1 MELDDFRFAIG
12 LPPEKA
18 IEYLSSKGYAVG
30 FHWHEIWQEAHTK
43 AFTVAGILKQD
54 ILTDIHQ
61 SLIEA
66 QKTGIPQQ
74 QWEKNI
80 GKVLYD
86 KGWLGAEAQ
95 LLGDENGELMGKR
108 LTPHRLNT
116 IYQTNMRIA
125 ERVGEYQAMKE
136 VAHLRPYWRYVA
148 MYDARPSHA
157 ALHNSVYPVDDP
169 FWDTF
174 YPPNGWNCRCK
185 VFAVKERDLK
195 ENADWQ
201 LRKTTEED
209 YEQYVQNI
217 GGIDR
222 IMTAYKLPDGRLFRT
237 DAGFNYNP
245 GKSYLANLG
254 QTMLEKGVN
263 APPRV
268 AAVAI
273 NETFKNAKL
282 MTAFKNDFKNIVQ
295 EVKKT
300 LDSGKSTP
308 QNKLFYVGA
317 ILPQVLNVLENENVI
332 LKSSVISITDNVLYH
347 AYRDSKAQR
356 KQGDKRLPIEFWE
369 NLPEMLLKPKAVLR
383 DKTSRNPN
391 IRESTILYL
400 FDNPNGK
407 AVIRLNY
414 KENGV
419 DTNSIRSGEKILD
432 ITTLQDKNKFDLL
445 YGEID

>member
-1 MELDDFRFAIG
+1 ME
-12 LPPEKA
+12 
-18 IEYLSSKGYAVG
+18 
-30 FHWHEIWQEAHTK
+30 
-43 AFTVAGILKQD
+43 
-54 ILTDIHQ
+54 
-61 SLIEA
+61 
-66 QKTGIPQQ
+66 
-74 QWEKNI
+74 
-80 GKVLYD
+80 
-86 KGWLGAEAQ
+86 
-95 LLGDENGELMGKR
+95 KR
-108 LTPHRLNT
+108 
-116 IYQTNMRIA
+116 
-125 ERVGEYQAMKE
+125 
-136 VAHLRPYWRYVA
+136 
-148 MYDARPSHA
+148 
-157 ALHNSVYPVDDP
+157 NSVYPVDDP

-308 QNKLFYVGA
+308 QNK
-317 ILPQVLNVLENENVI
+317 
-332 LKSSVISITDNVLYH
+332 
-347 AYRDSKAQR
+347 
-356 KQGDKRLPIEFWE
+356 
-369 NLPEMLLKPKAVLR
+369 
-383 DKTSRNPN
+383 
-391 IRESTILYL
+391 
-400 FDNPNGK
+400 
-407 AVIRLNY
+407 
-414 KENGV
+414 
-419 DTNSIRSGEKILD
+419 
-432 ITTLQDKNKFDLL
+432 
-445 YGEID
+445 

>member
-1 MELDDFRFAIG
+1 MDLNDFFFAIG

-125 ERVGEYQAMKE
+125 ERVGEYQSMKE

-148 MYDARPSHA
+148 MSDARPSHA

-273 NETFKNAKL
+273 NETFKHPRL
-282 MTAFKNDFKNIVQ
+282 MQ
-295 EVKKT
+295 EVKANFANEVTNIAKNLEQGIARPT
-300 LDSGKSTP
+300 GRLHFVGALLPEVVANLQQQNIVLDS
-308 QNKLFYVGA
+308 A
-317 ILPQVLNVLENENVI
+317 IIAIEDTVI
-332 LKSSVISITDNVLYH
+332 YH
-347 AYRDSKAQR
+347 ALRNDKANR
-356 KQGDKRLPIEFWE
+356 KQGDKRLPSVFWE

-383 DKTSRNPN
+383 DKTHRNPETKEN
-391 IRESTILYL
+391 SLLYV
-400 FDNPNGK
+400 FITPQGK
-407 AVIRLNY
+407 VSVRFNY
-414 KENGV
+414 KTQGEKL
-419 DTNSIRSGEKILD
+419 NSIRSGEIVLD
-432 ITTLQDKNKFDLL
+432 MKTLKDNNKFELISGSLD
-445 YGEID
+445 